1 MEISMHPNPMLVMLG
16 LAIIAYVHAQ
26 RAFQFTVEAV
36 TGERVLVP
44 PLLHPS
50 KVPKTFGE

>member
-1 MEISMHPNPMLVMLG
+1 MHPNPMLVMLG